1 MLRHAILSAALIAAP
16 VSAQAAPVRASA
28 PVAAEKEQLVGLLW
42 SYLIVPALIAVVL
55 AVVLG
60 GDDNEMPTSP

>member
-1 MLRHAILSAALIAAP
+1 MLRHVILSAALIAAP
-16 VSAQAAPVRASA
+16 LSAQAAPARASA
-28 PVAAEKEQLVGLLW
+28 PVAAENEQLVGLLW

-60 GDDNEMPTSP
+60 GDDDEMPASP